1 MSNLKSMSD
10 EQLALAYIYGNNRA
24 FDELLSRSQDK
35 IFSYIMYVVKDEDL
49 ANDLFQ
55 ETFLKIITKMQN
67 GRYTDSGKFI
77 WWATRIAHN
86 VIIDHFRAVKSN
98 KITEQGKDNDLSK
111 LSNNSLLDINRES
124 ELANEQVMKD
134 VKRLMDSL
142 PETQREVVF
151 MRYYQDLSFKEIA
164 EQTKVSINTS
174 LGRMRY
180 ALINLRKLTREYGV
194 NLTIES

>member
-1 MSNLKSMSD
+1 MSNLKSKTD
-10 EQLALAYIYGNNRA
+10 EELALAYIDGNNRA

-35 IFSYIMYVVKDEDL
+35 IFSYIIYVVKDEDL